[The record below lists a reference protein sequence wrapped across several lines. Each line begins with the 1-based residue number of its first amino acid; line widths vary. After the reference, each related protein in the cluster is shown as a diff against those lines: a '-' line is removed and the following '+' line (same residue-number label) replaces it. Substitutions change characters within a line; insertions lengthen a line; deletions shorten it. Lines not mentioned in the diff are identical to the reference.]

1 MDSMTTDFRCENV
14 KPLMYVKEI
23 SVHSKGLSTAPRLHE
38 RLYTLCVPVLEH
50 WADIPHSVRQI
61 VHENIQVAKA
71 S

>member
-1 MDSMTTDFRCENV
+1 MTTDFRCENV
-14 KPLMYVKEI
+14 KPLMFA
-23 SVHSKGLSTAPRLHE
+23 KGITELPNKMSTDPRLHA

>member
-1 MDSMTTDFRCENV
+1 MTTDFRCENV
-14 KPLMYVKEI
+14 KPLMFVKEI
-23 SVHSKGLSTAPRLHE
+23 PEHSKKLSTAPRLHE

-50 WADIPHSVRQI
+50 WADIPHSVRKI